1 MAATFSY
8 PHSQDKPLR
17 LFTGEKLK
25 NTNRI
30 KPEALSCL
38 PGGIGCLKI
47 RSPIRWPRAITS
59 QADQFNDGSHS
70 ATCGKLRTSDNTA
83 ACNKINGHSEAKI

>member
-17 LFTGEKLK
+17 LFTCEKLK

-30 KPEALSCL
+30 KPEALSRL

-47 RSPIRWPRAITS
+47 RSPIGWPRGIGS
-59 QADQFNDGSHS
+59 QAD
-70 ATCGKLRTSDNTA
+70 
-83 ACNKINGHSEAKI
+83 